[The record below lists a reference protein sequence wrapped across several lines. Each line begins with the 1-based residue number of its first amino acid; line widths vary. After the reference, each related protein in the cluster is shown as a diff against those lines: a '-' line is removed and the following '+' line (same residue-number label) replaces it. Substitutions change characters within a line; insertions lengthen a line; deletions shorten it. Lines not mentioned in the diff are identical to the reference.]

1 MSTLNGRVAVV
12 TGAAQGIGQA
22 VLERFAREGAAV
34 VGLDRNEDALADA
47 VEKVTSAGGRALAFP
62 CDVTSRDQVEA
73 AMAGAEGEFGTLDI
87 LVNNAGVTRDALLHK
102 MTDEEFDTVIGVH
115 LKGSFLCTQIA
126 QRYMVQRRYGKIV
139 MLSSRAALGNRG
151 QTNYSAAKAGLQG
164 MTRTLAMELGPFG
177 INVNAI
183 APGHI
188 ETAMTRAVAERV
200 GLSYEDLKEKT
211 IAQNAIKR
219 VGRPE
224 DIANLA
230 AFLVSDESSF
240 ITGQTVY
247 VAGRPTV

>member
-22 VLERFAREGAAV
+22 ILERFAREGAAV

-73 AMAGAEGEFGTLDI
+73 AMAQAEGEFGSLDI

-102 MTDEEFDTVIGVH
+102 MTDEEFDTVIGIH
-115 LKGSFLCTQIA
+115 LKGSFLCTQVA

-230 AFLVSDESSF
+230 AFLVADESSF

>member
-22 VLERFAREGAAV
+22 ILERFAREGAAV

-73 AMAGAEGEFGTLDI
+73 AMAQAEGEFGSLDI

-102 MTDEEFDTVIGVH
+102 MTDEEFDTVIGIH
-115 LKGSFLCTQIA
+115 LKGSFLCTQVA

>member
-22 VLERFAREGAAV
+22 ILERFAREGAAV

-47 VEKVTSAGGRALAFP
+47 VEKVTSAGGRARAFP

-73 AMAGAEGEFGTLDI
+73 AMAETEGEFGSLDI

-102 MTDEEFDTVIGVH
+102 MTDEEFDTVIGIH